1 MEEITYVEGEAS
13 RQTLMKVHHTFNL
26 VAPIIPEHL
35 IPAMRGEEGAY
46 KQFANFPWDP
56 MVCYMLEFPGERHAP
71 AVYIEHG
78 MTTDFFGTG
87 SRSNGY
93 NSMGGVVACSGGIFI
108 SQQDTLSSF
117 GYDEDGLEPKSYN
130 QSMEAF
136 NMYLAPLMN
145 RPFVEPSVAII
156 YSEYRNDFLLFSSVK
171 ELWGAGP
178 QIQEGGPQWI
188 LPDGWGLVGTSAEDG
203 YIGWLNVINHPIY
216 PEEIRAA
223 ARYLL
228 HAKGQLNIPPF

>member
-1 MEEITYVEGEAS
+1 
-13 RQTLMKVHHTFNL
+13 
-26 VAPIIPEHL
+26 
-35 IPAMRGEEGAY
+35 
-46 KQFANFPWDP
+46 
-56 MVCYMLEFPGERHAP
+56 
-71 AVYIEHG
+71 

-178 QIQEGGPQWI
+178 QIQEGGLQWT